1 MKMGHAWKMMRVYH
15 EPRIVINPI
24 LCIWDPNA
32 KGQKCKTIQHQG
44 SIVSHK
50 RNGLTQQLLAELI
63 F

>member
-32 KGQKCKTIQHQG
+32 KGQKCKTI
-44 SIVSHK
+44 
-50 RNGLTQQLLAELI
+50 
-63 F
+63 